1 MDLNDIRSWYTV
13 VIFVV
18 FIGIFA
24 WAWSS
29 KRKRDFHDAAHL
41 PLNEPE
47 YPREQQNKEN
57 GS

>member
-1 MDLNDIRSWYTV
+1 MDMNDFRSWYTV
-13 VIFVV
+13 VVFAV
-18 FIGIFA
+18 FIGIFI
-24 WAWSS
+24 WAWSG
-29 KRKRDFHDAAHL
+29 KRKRDFHEAAHL